1 MTQKK
6 TYLSWLLGLICAF
19 SLMIVFLITS
29 VEAVAYW
36 TPHYY
41 ENEYTRY
48 QVADDVHMEMDD
60 LLYVTD
66 EMMAYLR
73 GSRDDLNIDT
83 VVDGTPREFFNARE
97 KAHMADV
104 RNLFLGGLA
113 LRRLCLFLAVAS
125 VALLALFKVPLKHLL
140 PRMLCAG
147 TVLFLGVTA
156 LLAGIISTDF
166 TKYFIIFHKIFFTN
180 DLWQLDPRTDLLI
193 NIVPEPFF
201 MDTAARIGITFC
213 LMTGALFLLCL
224 ACILREHRRGKSGAE
239 NSGNSGGVSS
249 PGSSSHP
256 AAPDLKTKI
265 AGSTGSK
272 LSLFLIGTLL
282 LSLLAAPMQRL
293 PPPTGQRTFPLTPM
307 PGSSW
312 TPTPESFYMEKTS
325 TKPTLLPVSR
335 RF

>member
-48 QVADDVHMEMDD
+48 QVADDVHMEMD
-60 LLYVTD
+60 

-113 LRRLCLFLAVAS
+113 LRRLCLFLAAAS

-180 DLWQLDPRTDLLI
+180 DLWILDPATDLLI

-201 MDTAARIGITFC
+201 VDTAVRIAVTYGISVIAVFS
-213 LMTGALFLLCL
+213 
-224 ACILREHRRGKSGAE
+224 ACVIW
-239 NSGNSGGVSS
+239 
-249 PGSSSHP
+249 
-256 AAPDLKTKI
+256 LKKQ
-265 AGSTGSK
+265 K
-272 LSLFLIGTLL
+272 K
-282 LSLLAAPMQRL
+282 Q
-293 PPPTGQRTFPLTPM
+293 
-307 PGSSW
+307 
-312 TPTPESFYMEKTS
+312 K
-325 TKPTLLPVSR
+325 
-335 RF
+335 